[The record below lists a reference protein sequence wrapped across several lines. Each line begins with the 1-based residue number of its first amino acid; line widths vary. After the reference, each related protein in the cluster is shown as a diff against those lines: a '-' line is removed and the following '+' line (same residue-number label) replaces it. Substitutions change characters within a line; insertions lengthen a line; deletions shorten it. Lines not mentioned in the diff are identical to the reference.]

1 MSSQNIR
8 RDAPSLAP
16 NLAPADDPKAE
27 GDLVRELPL
36 RGERTLRLIRSGA
49 DELVEVRAAS
59 GLLELRLRMT
69 PEGPVL
75 QMESVRI
82 SLSATEAVDVKCKS
96 FTVDAT
102 DSLDLHSGG
111 GMRVSGEAD
120 VRVDA
125 SGEVHV
131 KGKMIHLN

>member
-1 MSSQNIR
+1 MSSQNVR
-8 RDAPSLAP
+8 LDTPKSTQL
-16 NLAPADDPKAE
+16 DDLKPGSDGVE
-27 GDLVRELPL
+27 ELPL

-49 DELVEVRAAS
+49 DDLLEVRTAS
-59 GLLELRLRMT
+59 GLLELRVCLT

-82 SLSATEAVDVKCKS
+82 SIKAAEAVDVQCRS
-96 FTVDAT
+96 FAVNAT
-102 DSLDLHSGG
+102 ESLDLHSGG
-111 GMRVSGEAD
+111 GMRVSGDAD

-131 KGKMIHLN
+131 KGNMIYLN

>member
-1 MSSQNIR
+1 MSSQNVR
-8 RDAPSLAP
+8 LDTP
-16 NLAPADDPKAE
+16 NAAQGDDTKSE
-27 GDLVRELPL
+27 SDGIRELPL

-59 GLLELRLRMT
+59 GLLELRVRVT

-82 SLSATEAVDVKCKS
+82 SIRAAEAVDVQCRS
-96 FTVDAT
+96 FAVNAT
-102 DSLDLHSGG
+102 ESLDLHSGG
-111 GMRVSGEAD
+111 GMRVSGDAD
-120 VRVDA
+120 VRIDA

-131 KGKMIHLN
+131 KGKMIYLN